1 LISECDFIPEMVVN
15 KNVMK
20 EKGKTLRGL
29 FELIREDYRT
39 HRRDWTMP
47 GFRAVA
53 VHRFGVWTRGLHPRL
68 FRAPFSFIYNTFYR
82 YVRNHY
88 SIELPVS
95 AKVGRRLVIG
105 HQGGIVI
112 HWLSQIGD
120 DCTIIQNVTL
130 GAATEEAI
138 SRAPVLGNRVMVG
151 CGAAL
156 IGGVVIGDDVRIG
169 PNAVV
174 TMNIP
179 AGSTVAA
186 PAPRVVQFKR
196 SAPPRAPSGASSDD
210 NRKLAQ

>member
-1 LISECDFIPEMVVN
+1 
-15 KNVMK
+15 MK
-20 EKGKTLRGL
+20 EKEKTLRGL

-53 VHRFGVWTRGLHPRL
+53 VHRFGVWAHGLYPRL
-68 FRAPFSFIYNTFYR
+68 VRGPFCRIYYFLYR

-88 SIELPVS
+88 SIELPLSV
-95 AKVGRRLVIG
+95 KVGRRLMIG

-120 DCTIIQNVTL
+120 DCIITQNVTL
-130 GAATEEAI
+130 GAANEETI
-138 SRAPVLGNRVMVG
+138 ERAPVLGNRILVG
-151 CGAAL
+151 CGAAI

-186 PAPRVVQFKR
+186 PAPRVVQFRR
-196 SAPPRAPSGASSDD
+196 SAPPTAPSVVND
-210 NRKLAQ
+210 NHDIRQLAR

>member
-1 LISECDFIPEMVVN
+1 
-15 KNVMK
+15 MK
-20 EKGKTLRGL
+20 EKGKALRGL

-47 GFRAVA
+47 GFRALA
-53 VHRFGVWTRGLHPRL
+53 VHRFGVWSRGLQPRL
-68 FRAPFSFIYNTFYR
+68 FRMPFSFIYKVLYR

-95 AKVGRRLVIG
+95 VKVGRRLLIG

-120 DCTIIQNVTL
+120 DCIIIQNVTL
-130 GAATEEAI
+130 GAATSETI
-138 SRAPVLGNRVMVG
+138 NRGPVLGNRVMVG
-151 CGAAL
+151 CGAAI
-156 IGGVVIGDDVRIG
+156 IGGVVIGDDVSIG

-179 AGSTVAA
+179 TGSTVAA
-186 PAPRVVQFKR
+186 PAPRVVQFR
-196 SAPPRAPSGASSDD
+196 RPESLSAPSGVTNSNDT
-210 NRKLAQ
+210 RKLAR

>member
-1 LISECDFIPEMVVN
+1 MR
-15 KNVMK
+15 K
-20 EKGKTLRGL
+20 EKTNTLRVL
-29 FELIREDYRT
+29 FDLIREDYRT
-39 HRRDWTMP
+39 HQHDWTMP
-47 GFRAVA
+47 GFRAIA
-53 VHRFGVWTRGLHPRL
+53 VHRFGVWTRGLNLRL
-68 FRAPFSFIYNTFYR
+68 VRGPLSLIYRVLNR

-88 SIELPVS
+88 SIELPVT
-95 AKVGRRLVIG
+95 AKIGRRVRIG

-130 GAATEEAI
+130 GAATEETI
-138 SRAPVLGNRVMVG
+138 YRGPVLGKRVMVG
-151 CGAAL
+151 CGAAI

-186 PAPRVVQFKR
+186 PAPRVVQFSSLAR
-196 SAPPRAPSGASSDD
+196 PSGSSLAINDQEAS
-210 NRKLAQ
+210 NLVR